1 MRSARGRWVVWGL
14 AAALLHGG
22 PLRAQ
27 QEGPTPPRPAPR
39 QEEGVTETAPLSPP
53 RLLRFEEAAYPP
65 EAWRRGVEG
74 AVLLELR
81 IEPDGSVSTVEVV
94 RGLGHGLDEAAVEA
108 ARRFRFEPARRG
120 ERPIAAVIRFRYVF
134 ERRRAAPPPAT
145 LDLQVLAADT
155 DAPLPEVHVE
165 LHPMNGP
172 GAAHGGRTDSEGR
185 LRLEDLAA
193 GAYEVRLRAEGFEA
207 LSVHERLGG
216 GERVQVR
223 YRLTPLSPEGHVEG
237 PGNEEAPLFEAVAEV
252 EPPPRELLRRTV
264 EREQLEAMPGTRGDA
279 LRTVELLPGVVRPP
293 VGAGLVIVRGAS
305 PQDSE
310 VRLDGLR
317 VPLLYHFGGL
327 TSFFPGS
334 LLERIDFFPGNFSAR
349 YGAKRGGI
357 VEVVVRDPTEEGLHG
372 RADLN
377 LLDSAALL
385 EARLGDGTSAF
396 LAARRSYVDFFFEQV
411 VPEDLLDVVAA
422 PVYWDYQAALVHRPS
437 RRDRI
442 RLLAFG
448 SSDRFRFV
456 LRQPLETDPAVRG
469 DLDLRTEFHYLHL
482 RWDRKLPGGG
492 RGRSVVRFGRSTG
505 RFALGRDLYFE
516 GGNYSLEGRTDWS
529 LPLSEAVSWHFG
541 LVWRLLPF
549 SFRFRGPG
557 PRQFEGNASNQDP
570 LGSMRLLQQES
581 SRTLFRL
588 GLYTESELRPAR
600 SVRLVL
606 GLRLDHFG
614 DVGREVFDPR
624 AQLFWK
630 VSKATR
636 LRAGLGLYSQPP
648 SVAFTMPGLGNPA
661 LRPLRSLHVGLGLDQ
676 NLDTWAQGLSLTA
689 DLFYKPLW
697 NDVSETE
704 RGEPPF
710 FTNAGI
716 GRIYGMEIG
725 VRYRP
730 QDERWVGQLAYTL
743 SRSERRDR
751 PEAPWRLFDFDQT
764 HVLSAVLEW
773 RPGRG
778 WRLGGAF
785 RYVTGNPY
793 TPIVGAIY
801 DGRSDLYLPLYG
813 DANSARNPA
822 FHRLDLRVEKTWRL
836 GRRARLTLYLDV
848 QNAYNAVNPEGVLYS
863 YDYRASTPVRGLPI
877 LPSLGIR
884 GEL

>member
-1 MRSARGRWVVWGL
+1 MVGVLFSVVYASTAL
-14 AAALLHGG
+14 AQGAEEHAVL
-22 PLRAQ
+22 
-27 QEGPTPPRPAPR
+27 TPPRL
-39 QEEGVTETAPLSPP
+39 VH
-53 RLLRFEEAAYPP
+53 FEEAAYPP
-65 EAWRRGVEG
+65 VAWREGHEG

-81 IEPDGSVSTVEVV
+81 VEPDGTVSEAHVV
-94 RGLGHGLDEAAVEA
+94 QGAGHGFDEAAVEA

-120 ERPIAAVIRFRYVF
+120 EEPIAAVIRFRYVF
-134 ERRRAAPPPAT
+134 ERRRATPPPA
-145 LDLQVLAADT
+145 VLEGEVRSADD
-155 DAPLPEVHVE
+155 DAPLAGVAVRI
-165 LHPMNGP
+165 HP
-172 GAAHGGRTDSEGR
+172 
-185 LRLEDLAA
+185 
-193 GAYEVRLRAEGFEA
+193 RAETESMA
-207 LSVHERLGG
+207 G
-216 GERVQVR
+216 GEETVTVRSGELGRFRFDALPPGHYVLSLEAEGYELLRVEESLEPAERITVR
-223 YRLTPLSPEGHVEG
+223 YRLVPAAVPSVGRPTGD
-237 PGNEEAPLFEAVAEV
+237 EEDAPSFEAVAEV
-252 EPPPRELLRRTV
+252 EPPPRELLRRSV

-279 LRTVELLPGVVRPP
+279 LRTVELLPGVGRPP
-293 VGAGLVIVRGAS
+293 AGVGLVIVRGAS

-357 VEVVVRDPTEEGLHG
+357 VEVVVRDPTEEGVHG

-385 EARLGDGTSAF
+385 EAPLGEQTSAF

-411 VPEDLLDVVAA
+411 VPGDLLDVVAA
-422 PVYWDYQAALVHRPS
+422 PVYWDYQAALVHRIS
-437 RRDRI
+437 RRDRL

-456 LRQPLETDPAVRG
+456 LRQPLDTDPAVRG
-469 DLDLRTEFHYLHL
+469 NLDLRTEFHYVHL

-505 RFALGRDLYFE
+505 RFALGRDLFFE
-516 GGNYSLEGRTDWS
+516 GGNYSLEGRSDWS
-529 LPLSEAVSWHFG
+529 VPLSGAVSWHFG
-541 LVWRLLPF
+541 AIWRLLPF

-570 LGSMRLLQQES
+570 LDSMQILEAERH
-581 SRTLFRL
+581 RTLVRL
-588 GLYTESELRPAR
+588 GFYTESELRLSR
-600 SVRLVL
+600 SVRWVL

-624 AQLFWK
+624 TQLFWK
-630 VSKATR
+630 LSKSTR

-648 SVAFTMPGLGNPA
+648 SVAFTLEGLGNPD
-661 LRPLRSLHVGLGLDQ
+661 LRPLRSLHVGLGLDRD
-676 NLDTWAQGLSLTA
+676 LDPWVQGLSMTA

-710 FTNAGI
+710 FTNAGT
-716 GRIYGMEIG
+716 GRIYGLEVG

-730 QDERWVGQLAYTL
+730 RSRRWVGQLAYTL
-743 SRSERRDR
+743 SRSERRDG
-751 PEAPWRLFDFDQT
+751 PEAPWRSFDFDQT
-764 HVLSAVLEW
+764 HVFSGVLEW

-793 TPIVGAIY
+793 TPIVGSVY
-801 DGRSDLYLPLYG
+801 DAGSDLYLPLYG
-813 DANSARNPA
+813 EPNSARNPA
-822 FHRLDLRVEKTWRL
+822 FHRLDLRVEKAWRL
-836 GRRARLTLYLDV
+836 GRRARIALYLDV
-848 QNAYNAVNPEGVLYS
+848 QNVYNAVNPEGVLYS
-863 YDYRASTPVRGLPI
+863 YDYRESTPIRGLPV
-877 LPSLGIR
+877 LPSLGVR